1 MKTDK
6 IEHNKNWVKTRRLP
20 VDMADTFQRML
31 GNDRS
36 KMAATVDRGRP
47 R

>member
-6 IEHNKNWVKTRRLP
+6 IEHNKSWVKTRRLP
-20 VDMADTFQRML
+20 VDMADTLQRML
-31 GNDRS
+31 GNNGC
-36 KMAATVDRGRP
+36 KMAASDDRGQP